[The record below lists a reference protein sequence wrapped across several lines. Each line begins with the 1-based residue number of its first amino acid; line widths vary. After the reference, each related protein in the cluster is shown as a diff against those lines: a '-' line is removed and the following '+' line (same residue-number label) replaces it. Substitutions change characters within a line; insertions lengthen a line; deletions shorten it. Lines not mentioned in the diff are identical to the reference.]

1 MEAVKIKQATKA
13 GFAIWRVGGW
23 QIYHSQLQ
31 KQEEAECKEMGRYA
45 QH

>member
-23 QIYHSQLQ
+23 QIYHSRLP
-31 KQEEAECKEMGRYA
+31 KREEEEFKGMERYA
-45 QH
+45 KH